1 MLLKDIMQ
9 KNIVTLSPESTL
21 RDVARLM
28 KEDNVGCV
36 VIMNGQRL
44 KGIITDRDIA
54 CWVAEGKDPNEVTAG
69 SIMKRHVIIATPEMS
84 VFEAGKLM
92 ADNKVRR
99 LPVVAGNKL
108 CGLVSISD
116 LASIIEAEV
125 DNFFHVEEAYHH

>member
-54 CWVAEGKDPNEVTAG
+54 CWVAEGKDPNKVTAG

-84 VFEAGKLM
+84 VFEASKLM

-108 CGLVSISD
+108 YGLVSISD

-125 DNFFHVEEAYHH
+125 ENFFHVEEAYHH

>member
-44 KGIITDRDIA
+44 KGIITDRDIG
-54 CWVAEGKDPNEVTAG
+54 CWVAEGKDPNKVTAG
-69 SIMKRHVIIATPEMS
+69 SIMKRHVITATREMS
-84 VFEAGKLM
+84 VFEASKLM

-108 CGLVSISD
+108 YGLVSISD

-125 DNFFHVEEAYHH
+125 ENFFHVEEAYHH